1 MYYIV
6 FCLGKLVCY
15 SALEK
20 THVIRNLSY
29 TMQWQNNVSKG
40 KISVLIYYNNYDW
53 LFLGAR
59 KQSWRQIQTFFGL
72 SVNILSANLEE
83 SKQPKWKIVIKL
95 QTRRPN
101 FKQRFLI
108 FTDSATRSYFIPW
121 AKQKQNKNPGYWGRT
136 KTMNWKYK
144 TYNNNNKDNFILYY
158 IKQKLLQMKFFFC
171 CALLIN
177 RL

>member
-15 SALEK
+15 SALEM

-29 TMQWQNNVSKG
+29 TMQWQNNVFKG
-40 KISVLIYYNNYDW
+40 KISILIYYNNYDW

-95 QTRRPN
+95 QTRRPD

-108 FTDSATRSYFIPW
+108 FTDGATKSYFIPW
-121 AKQKQNKNPGYWGRT
+121 AKQKQ
-136 KTMNWKYK
+136 
-144 TYNNNNKDNFILYY
+144 
-158 IKQKLLQMKFFFC
+158 KQKPWILGKNQNNELKIQD
-171 CALLIN
+171 I
-177 RL
+177 